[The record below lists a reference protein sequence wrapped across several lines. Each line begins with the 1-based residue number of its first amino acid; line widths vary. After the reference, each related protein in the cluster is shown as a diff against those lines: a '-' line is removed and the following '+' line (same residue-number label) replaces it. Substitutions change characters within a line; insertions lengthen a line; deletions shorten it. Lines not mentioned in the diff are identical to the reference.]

1 MESAFADLAAL
12 YNTDVA
18 NYNQMSIDEQ
28 NVLMGDLVPAWKS
41 GIQ

>member
-1 MESAFADLAAL
+1 MESAFADFAAL
-12 YNTDVA
+12 YNTDVE

-28 NVLMGDLVPAWKS
+28 NILMGVLVPAWQS